1 MGCCSVPIF
10 ATRGLAAGS
19 ITATIELRLFLIVF
33 ADRMVAAAL
42 HTRLTLYVDDA
53 TLETVGFGGALVDDH
68 VRSVSAFAGQA
79 SLMLACSFRT
89 KRMFAP
95 LRVTPSPV
103 KSPNGSPWSESNVFV
118 MLCLLGTA
126 FAAGTRRTTMK
137 VKARLRAFLRR
148 RRRFKALSRA
158 KVSAARVLRTGGTCA
173 LTYGNRPLG
182 VSDSLLLAQ
191 RRAVAAAACINHCG
205 ADLNVS
211 LVIADDWNGHSADP
225 AFEAHAGVAIMWSLA
240 IFEHWVD
247 IEDARFLI
255 ASTLKRLAGK
265 MTWARVF
272 GPAAAIIVTLKRIG
286 WTVHSA
292 TEWISDLGMP
302 INLELLSPALVQSLV
317 CEAVQRWRWKQV
329 AVKLPALENPGGHA
343 GAWIAPIRNVLARKD
358 NDTWNHAH
366 KGALKSAMANR
377 QWTQQRLHKAGLSDS
392 NLCQLCA
399 GCEHGGPSGYA
410 SAPFLLPCHPASSA

>member
-1 MGCCSVPIF
+1 M
-10 ATRGLAAGS
+10 
-19 ITATIELRLFLIVF
+19 
-33 ADRMVAAAL
+33 
-42 HTRLTLYVDDA
+42 
-53 TLETVGFGGALVDDH
+53 
-68 VRSVSAFAGQA
+68 
-79 SLMLACSFRT
+79 
-89 KRMFAP
+89 
-95 LRVTPSPV
+95 
-103 KSPNGSPWSESNVFV
+103 
-118 MLCLLGTA
+118 
-126 FAAGTRRTTMK
+126 
-137 VKARLRAFLRR
+137 
-148 RRRFKALSRA
+148 
-158 KVSAARVLRTGGTCA
+158 SAARVLRTGGTCA

-225 AFEAHAGVAIMWSLA
+225 AFEAHAGVAVMWSLA

-292 TEWISDLGMP
+292 TEWISDLGRP
-302 INLELLSPALVQSLV
+302 INLELLSPAVVQSLV

-329 AVKLPALENPGGHA
+329 AVKLPALDNPGGQA
-343 GAWIAPIRNVLARKD
+343 GAWIAPIRSVLARKD
-358 NDTWNHAH
+358 SATWNHAH

-377 QWTQQRLHKAGLSDS
+377 QWTQQRLHRAGLSDS

-399 GCEHGGPSGYA
+399 GCEHGDQVGTHLHRFFCPVTQHQVRNLAPSWIRDMLDNFSGSLSPVEHCA
-410 SAPFLLPCHPASSA
+410 LVRGMIAPPVVPTRPDSDYGTMCVACLADHSRWLCCVHRWFLD

>member
-1 MGCCSVPIF
+1 MLIIDGCCSVPVY

-53 TLETVGFGGALVDDH
+53 TLETVGIVGTLVADH
-68 VRSVSAFAGQA
+68 VRSVSAFAAGIIDVGMQFSDKKNVCTA
-79 SLMLACSFRT
+79 SRHAIAREIT
-89 KRMFAP
+89 KRVSM
-95 LRVTPSPV
+95 V
-103 KSPNGSPWSESNVFV
+103 KIKPARDVVS
-118 MLCLLGTA
+118 LGTA

-137 VKARLRAFLRR
+137 AKARLRAFLCR

-173 LTYGNRPLG
+173 LTYGNRPLV

-205 ADLNVS
+205 ADLNIS

-225 AFEAHAGVAIMWSLA
+225 AFEAHAGVALMWSLA

-247 IEDARFLI
+247 IEDAHLLI

-265 MTWARVF
+265 TTWARVF
-272 GPAAAIIVTLKRIG
+272 GPAAAIIVTPQAY
-286 WTVHSA
+286 WMDCS
-292 TEWISDLGMP
+292 
-302 INLELLSPALVQSLV
+302 
-317 CEAVQRWRWKQV
+317 
-329 AVKLPALENPGGHA
+329 
-343 GAWIAPIRNVLARKD
+343 
-358 NDTWNHAH
+358 
-366 KGALKSAMANR
+366 
-377 QWTQQRLHKAGLSDS
+377 
-392 NLCQLCA
+392 
-399 GCEHGGPSGYA
+399 
-410 SAPFLLPCHPASSA
+410 